1 VGSKLK
7 RLLKTLLKFAVTAA
21 ALYFVIR
28 KIEVADILELYR
40 QSNLF
45 YILIALVFF
54 ALSKL
59 ISAIRLNVYFS
70 AIGLTLGEKTNIR
83 LYLLGMFYNL
93 FLPGGIGG
101 DGYKVYL
108 LQKNYQTG
116 TKKILGA
123 VISDRISGMIALI
136 VLALIGISFL
146 NPDSLSIQ
154 PSTFNFQPS
163 IFNFQ
168 PSIFNLQ
175 PSIFNLSFLLIPFV
189 LIAYYFFIRYIY
201 PYFLKINLITYLYA
215 FAVQLLQV
223 ACAWFLLLALG
234 ETENH
239 LAYIVIFLVSSAV
252 AVLPISIG
260 GVGVRELTFLYGSQL
275 LNVDINIAV
284 GISFLFYLITAT
296 VSLCGLYFVF
306 RPVKL
311 REDE

>member
-1 VGSKLK
+1 MNPSKKSLTASVIFSGVGSKLK

-21 ALYFVIR
+21 ALYFVLR
-28 KIEVADILELYR
+28 KINVADILELYR

-45 YILIALVFF
+45 YILAALVAFSF
-54 ALSKL
+54 SKL
-59 ISAIRLNVYFS
+59 VSAIRLNMFFS
-70 AIGLTLGEKTNIR
+70 AIGLKLDEKTNIR

-101 DGYKVYL
+101 DGYKIYL
-108 LQKNYQTG
+108 LQKTYQTG
-116 TKKILGA
+116 TKKIFGA
-123 VISDRISGMIALI
+123 VLADRLSGMVALV
-136 VLALIGISFL
+136 VLALVGISFL
-146 NPDSLSIQ
+146 NLKSAIQLSIVNCQ
-154 PSTFNFQPS
+154 LS
-163 IFNFQ
+163 IFNFAF
-168 PSIFNLQ
+168 I
-175 PSIFNLSFLLIPFV
+175 LIPVV
-189 LIAYYFFIRYIY
+189 LLGYYFFIKFIY
-201 PYFLKINLITYLYA
+201 PYFLKINLVTYLYA

-223 ACAWFLLLALG
+223 ACAWLLLLALG

-284 GISFLFYLITAT
+284 GISFLFYLITAL
-296 VSLCGLYFVF
+296 VSLGGVWFVF

-311 REDE
+311 

>member
-28 KIEVADILELYR
+28 KINVADILELYR
-40 QSNLF
+40 QSNLI
-45 YILIALVFF
+45 YILAAFVAFT
-54 ALSKL
+54 LSKL
-59 ISAIRLNVYFS
+59 VSAIRLNVFFS
-70 AIGLTLGEKTNIR
+70 AIGLKLDEKKNIR
-83 LYLLGMFYNL
+83 LYMLGMFYNL

-101 DGYKVYL
+101 DGYKIYL
-108 LQKNYQTG
+108 LQKNYQAG
-116 TKKILGA
+116 TKKIFGA
-123 VISDRISGMIALI
+123 VFADRLSGMVALLI
-136 VLALIGISFL
+136 LALIGFSFINHATRFL
-146 NPDSLSIQ
+146 HLA
-154 PSTFNFQPS
+154 
-163 IFNFQ
+163 
-168 PSIFNLQ
+168 
-175 PSIFNLSFLLIPFV
+175 FLLAP
-189 LIAYYFFIRYIY
+189 LALLAYYLFIKWIY
-201 PYFLKINLITYLYA
+201 PYFLKINLVTYLYA

-284 GISFLFYLITAT
+284 GISFMFYLITAL
-296 VSLCGLYFVF
+296 VSLGGVYFVF
-306 RPVKL
+306 QPVKL
-311 REDE
+311 ET

>member
-28 KIEVADILELYR
+28 KIEVKEVIALYS

-45 YILIALVFF
+45 FIFLALIFF

-59 ISAIRLNVYFS
+59 VSAYRLNIYFR
-70 AIGLTLGEKTNIR
+70 AIGIHLTEKTNIR

-108 LQKNYQTG
+108 LQKKYDAG

-123 VISDRISGMIALI
+123 VLTDRISGMVALV
-136 VLALIGISFL
+136 VLALLGISFL
-146 NPDSLSIQ
+146 NPEVIGHWSLVVSRGVFYSAVVIA
-154 PSTFNFQPS
+154 
-163 IFNFQ
+163 IV
-168 PSIFNLQ
+168 IV
-175 PSIFNLSFLLIPFV
+175 FL
-189 LIAYYFFIRYIY
+189 AYYLFTRIAY
-201 PYFLKINLITYLYA
+201 PYFLKINTVTFIYG
-215 FAVQLLQV
+215 FIVQLLQV

-234 ETENH
+234 EHENH
-239 LAYIVIFLVSSAV
+239 LAYLVIFLVSSAV

-275 LNVDINIAV
+275 LNVDMTVAV
-284 GISFLFYLITAT
+284 GISFLFYLITAL
-296 VSLCGLYFVF
+296 VSLSGLWYVF
-306 RPVKL
+306 KPVLFEDSSSL
-311 REDE
+311 RSYQ